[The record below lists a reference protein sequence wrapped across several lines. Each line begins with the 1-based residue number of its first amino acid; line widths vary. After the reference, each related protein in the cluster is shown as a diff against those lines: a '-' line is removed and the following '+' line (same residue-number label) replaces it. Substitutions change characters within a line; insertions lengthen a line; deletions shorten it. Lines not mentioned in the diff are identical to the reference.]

1 MFIEADP
8 NRNADPV
15 GFGKIRKFNTDT
27 LILQSPFLSTSLEL
41 ENNDFERQRESNL
54 TTARRSCNQTWP
66 S

>member
-27 LILQSPFLSTSLEL
+27 LILQTPFLSTSLEW
-41 ENNDFERQRESNL
+41 ESALISKDNGKV
-54 TTARRSCNQTWP
+54 T
-66 S
+66 